1 MRAARARESKS
12 RSMPAPRHS
21 DGTTATGWTGY
32 PGSRRSAKRE
42 SREAQER
49 RRDAV
54 IMLLSSERS
63 ELTWVDGWRDAVAVL
78 GTIARTARC
87 ARGNERPHADPLGL
101 PEARPRRRD
110 LRPLHRE
117 PAVLP
122 EPAGR
127 HHAGTSARRHGRLR
141 IDLRSPVR
149 QRFVGLA
156 RAARAA

>member
-12 RSMPAPRHS
+12 RSIPAPRHS

-32 PGSRRSAKRE
+32 PSSRRSAKSE
-42 SREAQER
+42 SRESQER

-63 ELTWVDGWRDAVAVL
+63 ELKWVDGWRDSIGVRR
-78 GTIARTARC
+78 TDARTARC
-87 ARGNERPHADPLGL
+87 ARGDERPHADPLGL

-117 PAVLP
+117 SAVLP
-122 EPAGR
+122 ESAGR
-127 HHAGTSARRHGRLR
+127 HHAGTSARRYGRLR
-141 IDLRSPVR
+141 SDLR
-149 QRFVGLA
+149 
-156 RAARAA
+156 